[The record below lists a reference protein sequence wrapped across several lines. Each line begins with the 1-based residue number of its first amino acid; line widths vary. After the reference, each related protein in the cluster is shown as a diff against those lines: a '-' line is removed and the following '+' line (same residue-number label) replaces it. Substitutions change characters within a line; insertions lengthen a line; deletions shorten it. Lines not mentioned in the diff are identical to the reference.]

1 MTTGRP
7 FTVFMQTGVNNGAPS
22 WPNRIGSGELDN
34 PTVDLWYNPRDFVA
48 PPAEHLRQHRP
59 RHPLRPGPREL
70 RHVAVEAI
78 RASTGRTNVEFR
90 WDAFNLFNH
99 PGFGFPNQNFDS
111 PTAGRITS
119 TVVDNRSMQFSLKL
133 NF

>member
-1 MTTGRP
+1 MMKRDFFAAVLFAVIASVWTAPIAAQVTTGTIAIERRYRILLQSAAP
-7 FTVFMQTGVNNGAPS
+7 GHVNVDTSLSKRFTLA
-22 WPNRIGSGELDN
+22 
-34 PTVDLWYNPRDFVA
+34 
-48 PPAEHLRQHRP
+48 
-59 RHPLRPGPREL
+59 
-70 RHVAVEAI
+70 
-78 RASTGRTNVEFR
+78 GRSNFEFR

-119 TVVDNRSMQFSLKL
+119 TIVDNRSMQFSFKV